1 MFVRAAAATRVW
13 VHGVCVGACPG
24 GRSQR
29 RDRRDAFCL
38 PRISCD
44 AREKKGE
51 KATSP
56 VIVVSRCR
64 AAREAPPKS
73 VVADHRP
80 SVLAARRERSHP
92 RLKRT
97 QHPGPLSRA
106 SVGRAAVGRRAA
118 CPLLLLCVSPPAS
131 RGRSAPPRA
140 GSRGR
145 RRSEAAGRGARQSS
159 AEAAGGGHGL
169 LSAPSS

>member
-1 MFVRAAAATRVW
+1 MFVRAAAAARVW
-13 VHGVCVGACPG
+13 VHGVCVGACPC

-29 RDRRDAFCL
+29 RDRRGAFCL

-44 AREKKGE
+44 AREKKRE

-92 RLKRT
+92 RLKRA
-97 QHPGPLSRA
+97 QHPDPLSRA
-106 SVGRAAVGRRAA
+106 SLGRAAAGRRAA
-118 CPLLLLCVSPPAS
+118 CPLLLLCFSPPAS
-131 RGRSAPPRA
+131 RDRSASPRA

-145 RRSEAAGRGARQSS
+145 RRAAARGNRRLRPQ
-159 AEAAGGGHGL
+159 AEGMGC
-169 LSAPSS
+169 